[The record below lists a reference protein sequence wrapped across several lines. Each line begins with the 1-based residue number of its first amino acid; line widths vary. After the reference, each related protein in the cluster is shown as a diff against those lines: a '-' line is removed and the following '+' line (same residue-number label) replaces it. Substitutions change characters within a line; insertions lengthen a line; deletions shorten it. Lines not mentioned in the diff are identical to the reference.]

1 MTMTQE
7 EKDQM
12 KHLAY
17 QMGIGALMTIGLI
30 AACSI
35 GQLLNSIY

>member
-1 MTMTQE
+1 MTQE

-17 QMGIGALMTIGLI
+17 QMGIGAIITIGLI
-30 AACSI
+30 AACSV
-35 GQLLNSIY
+35 GELLNSIY